1 MISLSKKKK
10 KISTYLFL
18 LYANKME
25 FKKCRYT
32 MFRGL
37 TNNSIIVNIWINI
50 LMPRE
55 NSNFINIRAEI
66 NISDIIYRMLISLSK
81 NCAYFS

>member
-1 MISLSKKKK
+1 MLDIAKTRGNYDFKINFSKKK
-10 KISTYLFL
+10 SLRTFL

-32 MFRGL
+32 IFRGL
-37 TNNSIIVNIWINI
+37 TNNSIIVNICINI

-66 NISDIIYRMLISLSK
+66 NISDYL
-81 NCAYFS
+81 

>member
-1 MISLSKKKK
+1 MISKKKRENNLR
-10 KISTYLFL
+10 TFL

-32 MFRGL
+32 IFRGL
-37 TNNSIIVNIWINI
+37 TNNSIIVNVCINI

-66 NISDIIYRMLISLSK
+66 NISDYL
-81 NCAYFS
+81 

>member
-1 MISLSKKKK
+1 MLDIAKIRGNYDFKINFSKKKK
-10 KISTYLFL
+10 KSLRTFL

-32 MFRGL
+32 IFRGL

-66 NISDIIYRMLISLSK
+66 NISDYL
-81 NCAYFS
+81 

>member
-1 MISLSKKKK
+1 
-10 KISTYLFL
+10 
-18 LYANKME
+18 ME

-37 TNNSIIVNIWINI
+37 TNNSIIVNICINI
-50 LMPRE
+50 LINILPRE

-66 NISDIIYRMLISLSK
+66 NISDYL
-81 NCAYFS
+81 

>member
-10 KISTYLFL
+10 KKNIYVSFL

-37 TNNSIIVNIWINI
+37 TNNSIIVNICINI
-50 LMPRE
+50 LINILPRE

-66 NISDIIYRMLISLSK
+66 NISEILFIE
-81 NCAYFS
+81 C

>member
-1 MISLSKKKK
+1 MLDIAKTRGNYDFKINFSKKK
-10 KISTYLFL
+10 SLRTFL

-32 MFRGL
+32 IFRGL

-66 NISDIIYRMLISLSK
+66 NISDYL
-81 NCAYFS
+81 

>member
-1 MISLSKKKK
+1 
-10 KISTYLFL
+10 
-18 LYANKME
+18 ME

-32 MFRGL
+32 IFRGL

-55 NSNFINIRAEI
+55 NSNFINTRAEI
-66 NISDIIYRMLISLSK
+66 NISDYL
-81 NCAYFS
+81 

>member
-1 MISLSKKKK
+1 MILKLIFQKKKK
-10 KISTYLFL
+10 SLRTFL

-32 MFRGL
+32 IFRGL

-66 NISDIIYRMLISLSK
+66 NISDYL
-81 NCAYFS
+81 